1 MSLPAGSLLAE
12 PLSPS
17 FQPAKLLSSAEE
29 RGGVRIRI
37 TQGPFGGCFG
47 HVCDT
52 DESVCL
58 IRVTDLPDGTYV
70 RIPTNQVVAL
80 EV

>member
-1 MSLPAGSLLAE
+1 MSFPAGSVLAE
-12 PLSPS
+12 PQCPS
-17 FQPAKLLSSAEE
+17 VQPAQLLSSAEE

-37 TQGPFGGCFG
+37 TQGPFRGCFG
-47 HVCDT
+47 DLSDS

-58 IRVTDLPDGTYV
+58 IRVTDFPDGTYV
-70 RIPTNQVVAL
+70 RIPTNQIV